1 MIHHP
6 ASRAALAP
14 RSVLSMAVLLALATP
29 LAAQQRGEPTD
40 PDLAAVLDSVEVTAT
55 RRVEDA
61 KDVPIAVSAISAD
74 RLDIAGSGGEDI
86 RFLAS
91 RLPSLNIESSFGRAF
106 PRFYVRGLGNTDFDV
121 NASQPVSLV
130 YDDVVLEN
138 PILKGFPAFDL
149 DQVELLRGPQG
160 TLFGRNTPAG
170 VVKFNSA
177 LPDEVFGGY
186 GQLAIG
192 RFDSVNVEGAV
203 GGPVGDVWR
212 TRFSFLGQSR
222 GDWVDNVGGG
232 PNRDLEGY
240 DEQAAR
246 WQMQYVGMDGFD
258 ALFNV
263 HARKLDGTARLFRA
277 NILVPGSN
285 QLVPDFERDRVAIDG
300 RNEQDLDALGAIA
313 KLRWDL
319 DGFSL
324 HSVTGY
330 ETVEVFS
337 RGDID
342 GGFGAV
348 FAPPFGPG
356 FIPFTAESGDGLPSH
371 HQFTQELRV
380 ESANAGPLN
389 WQGGVFYFSEGL
401 RIDSF
406 NYDTLAGDVVN
417 GYARQQ
423 QDNDAWAVFGSL
435 DYQVSDDFTLRGGL
449 RYTRDEKDFTAERT
463 LSPLAFLGVGPIG
476 PISVSPDD
484 SDVSWD
490 LAGTFRLNEDV
501 NLYGRIARGF
511 RAPSIQGRLL
521 FGDVVSVAE
530 SETVLSYEVGM
541 KADLFE
547 GRARVNAALYS
558 YTIDDQQLTAV
569 GGGANFNTL
578 VNADE
583 TEGYGAEL
591 DIEAYVTDQLLMTFG
606 ASYNHTEIKDPN
618 LAIQPC
624 GGGCTVLD
632 PAGPVA
638 GTVSIDGNP
647 LPQAPEWIYNLTARY
662 GIPVG
667 NDGEFFIFTDWAYRS
682 EVNFFLYESA
692 EFTGDP
698 LLEAGLRLGYRWNYG
713 LYELALFGRNIFD
726 EEEAVGGIDFNN
738 LTGFVNEPRV
748 YGVEF
753 SVWF

>member
-1 MIHHP
+1 MRDATLRARRAP
-6 ASRAALAP
+6 ALRLLCLAVAASLAG
-14 RSVLSMAVLLALATP
+14 P
-29 LAAQQRGEPTD
+29 LAAQDEAADDQ
-40 PDLAAVLDSVEVTAT
+40 AAVLDAVSVTAT
-55 RRVEDA
+55 RKVEDA

-86 RFLAS
+86 RFLAA

-130 YDDVVLEN
+130 YDEVVLEN

-177 LPDEVFGGY
+177 LPEEVFGGY
-186 GQLAIG
+186 GQLGVG
-192 RFDSVNVEGAV
+192 RFDSVNLEGAV
-203 GGPVGDVWR
+203 GGPINEAWR
-212 TRFSFLGQSR
+212 TRFSFLSQSR
-222 GDWVDNVGGG
+222 GDWVDNRADG
-232 PNRDLEGY
+232 PDDELEGY

-246 WQMQYVGMDGFD
+246 VQLQYVGGEAFE

-277 NILVPGSN
+277 NLFERGSN
-285 QLVPDFERDRVAIDG
+285 QIVPGFAIDEVAIDG
-300 RNEQDLDALGAIA
+300 RNEQDLDAYGGIA
-313 KLRWDL
+313 RLRWDF
-319 DGFSL
+319 DGVAL

-330 ETVEVFS
+330 ETVEAFS

-356 FIPFTAESGDGLPSH
+356 LIPFTAESGDGLPSH
-371 HQFTQELRV
+371 RQFTQEFRL
-380 ESANAGPLN
+380 ESLSSGPLN
-389 WQGGVFYFSEGL
+389 WQAGLFWFSETL

-406 NYDTLAGDVVN
+406 SYDTLAGGTIN
-417 GYARQQ
+417 GIARQRQ
-423 QDNDAWAVFGSL
+423 ENDALAVFGSV
-435 DYQVSDDFTLRGGL
+435 DYAVSERFTLRGGL
-449 RYTRDEKDFTAERT
+449 RYTKDEKDFTAERT

-484 SDVSWD
+484 TDLSWD
-490 LAGTFRLNEDV
+490 LSGTWRASDNV
-501 NLYGRIARGF
+501 NLYGRIAKGF
-511 RAPSIQGRLL
+511 RAPSVQGRLL
-521 FGDVVSVAE
+521 FGDIVSVAD
-530 SETVLSYEVGM
+530 SETVVSYEIGS
-541 KADLFE
+541 KADLFD
-547 GRARVNAALYS
+547 GRARLNTAIYR

-578 VNADE
+578 INADE
-583 TEGYGAEL
+583 TVGYGFEADL
-591 DIEAYVTDQLLMTFG
+591 EAYVTDQLLMTFG
-606 ASYNHTEIKDPN
+606 ASYNHTEIKDRD
-618 LAIQPC
+618 LAVQPC
-624 GGGCTVLD
+624 GGGCTVRD

-662 GIPVG
+662 GVPLG
-667 NDGEFFIFTDWAYRS
+667 EGEFFVYTDWAYRT

-698 LLEAGLRLGYRWNYG
+698 LLEGGLRLGYRWNHG
-713 LYELALFGRNIFD
+713 LYELAVYGRNILD
-726 EEEAVGGIDFNN
+726 EIEATGGIDFNN
-738 LTGFVNEPRV
+738 LTGFVNEPRIV
-748 YGVEF
+748 GVEF

>member
-1 MIHHP
+1 MRD
-6 ASRAALAP
+6 ANACAFRAPLT
-14 RSVLSMAVLLALATP
+14 RCLLSSCVLLALSAP
-29 LAAQQRGEPTD
+29 LAAQERGEPVD
-40 PDLAAVLDSVEVTAT
+40 PDKSAVLDAISVTAT
-55 RRVEDA
+55 RKLEDA

-74 RLDIAGSGGEDI
+74 RLDVAGSGGEDI

-130 YDDVVLEN
+130 YDDVVQES

-177 LPDEVFGGY
+177 LPEEVFGGY
-186 GQLAIG
+186 GQLAVG
-192 RFDSVNVEGAV
+192 RFDTVNVEGAV
-203 GGPVGDVWR
+203 GGPINDAWR
-212 TRFSFLGQSR
+212 TRFSFLSQSR
-222 GDWVDNVGGG
+222 GDWVDNDGPG
-232 PNRDLEGY
+232 PNNDLEGY

-246 WQMQYVGMDGFD
+246 LQFQYVGSEGFD

-263 HARKLDGTARLFRA
+263 HARTLDGTARLFRA

-285 QLVPDFERDRVAIDG
+285 QLVPDFDRDRVAIDG
-300 RNEQDLDALGAIA
+300 VNDQELDAFGAIA
-313 KLRWDL
+313 KLRWDFEGL
-319 DGFSL
+319 SL
-324 HSVTGY
+324 HSITGY
-330 ETVEVFS
+330 ESVDAFS

-342 GGFGAV
+342 GGFGAS

-356 FIPFTAESGDGLPSH
+356 FIPFPAESGDGLPSH
-371 HQFTQELRV
+371 HQFTQELRL

-389 WQGGVFYFSEGL
+389 WQAGLFWFSESL

-406 NYDTLAGDVVN
+406 NYDTLGNSVVN
-417 GYARQQ
+417 GYARQT
-423 QDNDAWAVFGSL
+423 QDNDAYAAFGSL
-435 DYQVSDDFTLRGGL
+435 DYQVNDAFTLRAGL
-449 RYTRDEKDFTAERT
+449 RYTQDDKDFTAERT
-463 LSPLAFLGVGPIG
+463 LSPIGAGPIG
-476 PISVSPDD
+476 PIRVSPDD
-484 SDVSWD
+484 SDISWD
-490 LAGTFRLNEDV
+490 LSGTFSLNEDV
-501 NLYGRIARGF
+501 NLYGRIAKGF

-521 FGDVVSVAE
+521 FGDGVSVAD
-530 SETVLSYEVGM
+530 SETVISYELGM
-541 KADLFE
+541 KADLFDN
-547 GRARVNAALYS
+547 RARVNAAVYS

-578 VNADE
+578 INADE
-583 TEGYGAEL
+583 TEGYGFEL
-591 DIEAYVTDQLLMTFG
+591 DVEAYVTDQLLMTVG
-606 ASYNHTEIKDPN
+606 ASYNHTEIKDSG
-618 LAIQPC
+618 LAVQPC

-632 PAGPVA
+632 PAGPVP

-667 NDGEFFIFTDWAYRS
+667 DDGEVFVFTDWAYRS
-682 EVNFFLYESA
+682 KVNYFLYESA

-698 LLEAGLRLGYRWNYG
+698 LLEGGLRVGYRWNYG
-713 LYELALFGRNIFD
+713 LYEVALYGRNILD